1 MKNLNEFDSQKVD
14 RVLQSNGS
22 CKMNGFIGEVTDFRV
37 GTDGVPEYRTVHE
50 EDGTTIKSTGCIL
63 SDSILV
69 RQKESND
76 KITFFQLYSWDI
88 EDSNYTHIVFDSGE
102 TLDDCYQRVKDADLN
117 LSKGDIVD
125 NLNSVGVNMEH
136 VAHILTDQ
144 EKDTL
149 KSMFTLDDGTT
160 KSSFKR

>member
-1 MKNLNEFDSQKVD
+1 MSLNELDREKVN
-14 RVLQSNGS
+14 RVLTSNGS
-22 CKMNGFIGEVTDFRV
+22 CKMNGFIGDVTDFRI

-69 RQKESND
+69 RQKQSDD

-88 EDSNYTHIVFDSGE
+88 VDSNYTHIIFDSGN
-102 TLDDCYQRVKDADLN
+102 TLDDCYDRVKDADMN
-117 LSKGDIVD
+117 LSHGDIVD
-125 NLNSVGVNMEH
+125 NLSLIGVNMDH

-149 KSMFTLDDGTT
+149 TDMYTLDDGTT